1 MKFKGIFALCLAG
14 VSMTAMAQTHVDG
27 EEYYKAD
34 QLENAKDLLKR
45 SLSNPQTDKAV
56 SDYYLG
62 LIAFEEGKDSEAA
75 NYFSQGIS
83 ANPEYAYNYVG
94 QGLLKLKA
102 GDQKGAEEL
111 FKTADKNSKKD
122 ASLQI
127 AIARAYDRVD
137 PVRYEKQIT
146 KQVEKARKFN
156 MENPDIYIFEGD
168 QFKDQVK
175 NADQSLANTLVGKA
189 AGMYEMA
196 ANYDKNAT
204 AAYVKYAN
212 LFTMV
217 NPDYAIK
224 MLNNLLSVN
233 PTSALGQRELANAY
247 YNKKDYANAAK
258 QYAAYVQNPSHF
270 KSDESR
276 YAFLLFYGQDFNNGY
291 DYASKLLAE
300 DPSNFT
306 AQRYQFMNAAQIKEM
321 KDQLLPMAE
330 ALYAA
335 HKANP
340 DKNKFAAI
348 DYTLIAAELTDA
360 KRPAEA
366 VAVLEEG
373 IKDIPDNLNFYKQL
387 ANVYV
392 DENDL
397 AKASDTYALSRQE
410 RRGRIQ
416 RLRTAG
422 ALRILRRR
430 SESAGRS
437 RQVAEIPGHRLRVR
451 HKGLEHGREP
461 VQARED
467 PRRHSDRPG
476 SQRRGPQVGRPAP
489 LREGHRP
496 ARELGRSLALHV
508 RREVHLQ
515 LPRQLLCGQGQ
526 HRQGKGILQQ
536 VSPARPQRR
545 GRPRLRLETEISQ
558 TNSCYSLSR
567 CIAQLEWCTFLLSYF
582 NCKQNVCQIQEH

>member
-397 AKASDTYALSRQE
+397 AKASDTYALYLAKNDEAGYNDFVQ
-410 RRGRIQ
+410 Q
-416 RLRTAG
+416 APYAYFAG
-422 ALRILRRR
+422 AQNLQADPAKSQKYLGIASEYATRASNMAENQYKPVKILGDIAIAQAPNDEARK
-430 SESAGRS
+430 SAGQPLYEKAIVLLENSADPS
-437 RQVAEIPGHRLRVR
+437 RYT
-451 HKGLEHGREP
+451 
-461 VQARED
+461 
-467 PRRHSDRPG
+467 SDAKSIYSYLG
-476 SQRRGPQVGRPAP
+476 NYYVGKDNIAKAK
-489 LREGHRP
+489 EYFNKY
-496 ARELGRSLALHV
+496 
-508 RREVHLQ
+508 LQ
-515 LPRQLLCGQGQ
+515 LAPNDEAVRDY
-526 HRQGKGILQQ
+526 
-536 VSPARPQRR
+536 VSK
-545 GRPRLRLETEISQ
+545 L
-558 TNSCYSLSR
+558 
-567 CIAQLEWCTFLLSYF
+567 
-582 NCKQNVCQIQEH
+582 K